1 MDVEVFITPGL
12 GDASYVVGAG
22 GEAVVVDP
30 QRDADRFLAAADRRG
45 WRIAAVLETHVHNDY
60 LSGALEIRARTGAR
74 IAAPGMG
81 DYAFDHRPVGEGDSV
96 AVGGLRIVARATPGH
111 TPEHLSWEV
120 HDADATD
127 PATPTAILTGG
138 SLLAGSVGRTDLLGA
153 DRVAELTA
161 AQYRTLRRLA
171 TLPDDVRILPTHG
184 SGSFCVAGPV
194 IEERLTTLGLE
205 RARNPLLAAIDEPTF
220 AERLLAGL
228 GEYPRYYRHM
238 APLNRAG
245 PPLIGSVPLPARL
258 APAAFAARAAAG
270 ARVVD
275 ARDRVVFAGG
285 HLPGALNVELGET
298 FAAYVG
304 WLVPFGA
311 PVLLVLPDPLAE
323 AAAEAAT
330 QLARIGYDRIE
341 GVLDGGV
348 EAWVDDGRAVRSY
361 PTLSDSEAAAEAGR
375 GADLELLDVRQ
386 PTEWRDE
393 GTVPGARRIFVGDL
407 PERLAELPRDR
418 EVTVLCKSGLRA
430 AMAASLLEA
439 EGFRVRLVA
448 SGGAEAWLSR

>member
-311 PVLLVLPDPLAE
+311 PLLLVLPDPLAE

>member
-1 MDVEVFITPGL
+1 MEVEVFITPGL
-12 GDASYVVGAG
+12 GDASYVLGAG

-74 IAAPGMG
+74 IVAPGLG
-81 DYAFDHRPVGEGDSV
+81 DYAFDHRPAGEGDSI

-245 PPLIGSVPLPARL
+245 PPLIGSVPRPARL

-285 HLPGALNVELGET
+285 HLPGALNVELGDT

-311 PVLLVLPDPLAE
+311 PLLLVLPEPLAE

-348 EAWVDDGRAVRSY
+348 EAWVDDGRAVRTY
-361 PTLSDSEAAAEAGR
+361 PTLSDREAAAEAGR

>member
-1 MDVEVFITPGL
+1 MEVEVFITPGL
-12 GDASYVVGAG
+12 GDASYVLGGG

-30 QRDADRFLAAADRRG
+30 QRDVDRFLAAADRRG
-45 WRIAAVLETHVHNDY
+45 WRIVAVLETHVHNDY
-60 LSGALEIRARTGAR
+60 LSGALEIRARTGAQ
-74 IAAPGMG
+74 IVAPSMG
-81 DYAFDHRPVGEGDSV
+81 GYAFDHRPAGEGDGV
-96 AVGGLRIVARATPGH
+96 AVGELRIVARATPGH
-111 TPEHLSWEV
+111 TPEHLSWDV
-120 HDADATD
+120 HDVDATD
-127 PATPTAILTGG
+127 PAAPTAILTGG

-194 IEERLTTLGLE
+194 IEERLTTLGRE
-205 RARNPLLAAIDEPTF
+205 RARNPLLAAIDESTF

-238 APLNRAG
+238 APINRAG
-245 PPLIGSVPLPARL
+245 PPLIGNVPRPARL
-258 APAAFAARAAAG
+258 TPAAFAARAAAG
-270 ARVVD
+270 VRVVD

-285 HLPGALNVELGET
+285 HLPGALNIELGDT

-304 WLVPFGA
+304 WLTPFGA
-311 PVLLVLPDPLAE
+311 PLLLVLPDPLVE

-341 GVLDGGV
+341 GVLDGGL
-348 EAWVDDGRAVRSY
+348 EAWVADGRAIRAY
-361 PTLSDSEAAAEAGR
+361 PTLSDREAAAEAGR

-393 GTVPGARRIFVGDL
+393 GTVPGALRIFVGDL